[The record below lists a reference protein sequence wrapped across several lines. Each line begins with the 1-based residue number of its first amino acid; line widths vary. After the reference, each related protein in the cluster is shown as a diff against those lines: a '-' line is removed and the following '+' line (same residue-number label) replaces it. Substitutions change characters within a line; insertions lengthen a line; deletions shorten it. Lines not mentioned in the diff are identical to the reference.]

1 MDKTVRVLDG
11 DITAFYRFESP
22 VEGDYSA
29 RHCHDGYEMLYI
41 TEGQSRFIIE
51 GDEYSMRPGTI
62 VLIPP
67 FTYHY
72 LELEDRTVY
81 SRYVAHFPASELPSA
96 VGDIFASKF
105 GARQPVLYFPPSCI
119 PQHVAGIMERIGQAG
134 VLPQD
139 ERYAMVHLLIGEL
152 MLILATAGTSVQPRD
167 NGELGGRVIRYLN
180 DNIDRNISLDELSKR
195 FFISKYYL
203 CRAFKRYNGI
213 SVHGYI
219 NQKRVMYAKQL
230 IESGETASGAAYRV
244 GFGDYSAFYRAYVK
258 LLGCAP
264 TDTATKQR
272 GAALTSVK
280 ESDTENERI

>member
-1 MDKTVRVLDG
+1 MEKTVHVLDG
-11 DITAFYRFESP
+11 DITASYRYESP

-29 RHCHDGYEMLYI
+29 RHCHDGYEILYI

-81 SRYVAHFPASELPSA
+81 SRYVLNFPTSALPGA
-96 VGDIFASKF
+96 VSDIFASKF
-105 GARQPVLYFPPSCI
+105 GTRLPVLYFPQSVM
-119 PQHVAGIMERIGQAG
+119 PQHAVGIIERIGQSG
-134 VLPQD
+134 ILPQD
-139 ERYAMVHLLIGEL
+139 ERDAMVRLLIGEL
-152 MLILATAGTSVQPRD
+152 MLILVTSGTSVQPRD

-180 DNIDRNISLDELSKR
+180 ENIDRNISLDELSKR

-230 IESGETASGAAYRV
+230 IEAGETASGAAYRV

-264 TDTATKQR
+264 TDKATKQR
-272 GAALTSVK
+272 DSVLPSG
-280 ESDTENERI
+280 EGSDAENERI